1 MITKV
6 RIQNF
11 KSVEDLTIELG
22 QVNVIIGANGTGKSN
37 ILEGI
42 AMGAAAL
49 EAPLT
54 LEYRDISSRIRTMEA
69 AGMISGFSNP
79 IPEAIELEFESD
91 EDVTR
96 WVERLTAQAKDTRS
110 WIVGIHDFTPIDG
123 ESFYNELQYLQRLV
137 TKKTGNL
144 EDLTL
149 QAFMYWTFLKDVSL
163 RSFLTYAP
171 EETQLRRLEEL
182 GQISPLGLRGEGL
195 FYELKQIFTRPEK
208 AEQLAEIKE
217 HLELFDWYEDME
229 LPNGLLSME
238 YRLSIKDRYRAKGLD
253 ALDQRSANEGFLFW
267 LFYLVLFTSEHTPQ
281 FFAIDN
287 IETAFN
293 PLLCTEIIFR
303 LTQLAKKHN
312 KQVIFTTHNPAIL
325 DGIDLKDDQQRL
337 FVTSRGNKGQTRIRR
352 IDQKPKEGIK
362 LSELWM
368 KGYIGGI
375 PSNF

>member
-1 MITKV
+1 MITKI

-42 AMGAAAL
+42 AMGAAAAADNGL
-49 EAPLT
+49 FIKP
-54 LEYRDISSRIRTMEA
+54 EYLSIRIRTTEHPKML
-69 AGMISGFSNP
+69 SGFTLENK
-79 IPEAIELEFESD
+79 EAIKIEYETTHENNHFFIQISPSDDRNWVRELAGGKSLE
-91 EDVTR
+91 
-96 WVERLTAQAKDTRS
+96 ERQDSALDILKSRDLDFWQA
-110 WIVGIHDFTPIDG
+110 
-123 ESFYNELQYLQRLV
+123 
-137 TKKTGNL
+137 
-144 EDLTL
+144 
-149 QAFMYWTFLKDVSL
+149 L
-163 RSFLTYAP
+163 RSTFTKRQIATTSLPDFLIYAP
-171 EETQLRRLEEL
+171 ENTFLRTFEEP
-182 GQISPLGLRGEGL
+182 GQITPLGLRGEGL
-195 FYELKQIFTRPEK
+195 FFELKQIFTRPEK

-217 HLELFDWYEDME
+217 HLELFEWYEDME

-238 YRLSIKDRYRAKGLD
+238 YRLSIKDRYRAEGLE

-267 LFYLVLFTSEHTPQ
+267 LFYLVLFTSEHTPR

-293 PLLCTEIIFR
+293 PLLCTEVMIR

-337 FVTSRGNKGQTRIRR
+337 FIARRGNKGQTLIERLEH
-352 IDQKPKEGIK
+352 KPQRGMK